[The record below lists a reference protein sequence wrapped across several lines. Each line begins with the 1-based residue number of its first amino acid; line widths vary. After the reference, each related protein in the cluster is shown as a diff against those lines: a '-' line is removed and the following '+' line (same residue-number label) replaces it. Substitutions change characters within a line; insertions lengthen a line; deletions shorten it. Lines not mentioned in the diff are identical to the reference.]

1 MNRTFNKHR
10 LGLRIATLSLLLS
23 SIPQGVTA
31 AVIADAT
38 FEFHPHC
45 ESRTAEKKDD
55 TWALGPIPSPGIV
68 ANTGDGR
75 YNVTCTE
82 FTVRDPQTVETR
94 PLRNGDILDIDI
106 VIHNP
111 SEQDISRARSWLSY
125 DPDVLQ
131 GDSIE
136 IHTDFPM
143 TTPGEQDFSRE
154 EGYAKIGASTDAQK
168 PDTKN
173 VMFARVQFTVLDSSV
188 GQTPI
193 TFYDPQ
199 LDGHTTIMT
208 QDGSDEVY
216 ALEGDPGVLL
226 VVFGEGSSSSTQAE
240 QPAVDTTTAVVEE
253 STAECVQNSDCA
265 TKLCVAGV
273 CAAPPAK
280 LPNGESCITD
290 NQCESG
296 FCGSGVCSANI
307 MQEKPQDASPFQTE
321 QNATPPVATTGESR
335 TAFSLLQIQNLR
347 ATTEGSSIFLS
358 WNPLQSNLLKAYN
371 VYYGT
376 TSGRYIQR
384 KTIDSSES
392 SITIRSLSIGTT
404 YYLAVRALSTTDEE
418 SAFSQEVSVTVGSPG
433 SSSAPLVLGS
443 VLGNSTPSNP
453 LSEGQ
458 NTVPGETGIPSIV
471 LAGALIA
478 AMVGT
483 GFASRRQFAVTP
495 YKPHV

>member
-1 MNRTFNKHR
+1 MNRTTYKHR
-10 LGLRIATLSLLLS
+10 LGLRISALSLLLS
-23 SIPQGVTA
+23 CIPQGVTA
-31 AVIADAT
+31 ATIADAT

-45 ESRTAEKKDD
+45 ESRTADQTDD
-55 TWALGPIPSPGIV
+55 IWALGPIPSPGIV

-75 YNVTCTE
+75 TQVTCTT
-82 FTVRDPQTVETR
+82 FNVRDPQTVETN
-94 PLRNGDILDIDI
+94 PLREGDILDIDI

-111 SEQDISRARSWLSY
+111 SAYDISRARSWLSY
-125 DPDVLQ
+125 DPNVLR
-131 GDSIE
+131 GDSID
-136 IHTDFPM
+136 IHTDFPI
-143 TTPGEQDFSRE
+143 TTPGEQDFSND
-154 EGYAKIGASTDAQK
+154 EGYAKIGASTDTKK

-173 VMFARVQFTVLDSSV
+173 VMFARVQFTVLDASV

-199 LDGHTTIMT
+199 LDGHTAIMV
-208 QDGSDEVY
+208 QDGSDEAY

-226 VVFGEGSSSSTQAE
+226 VVFGQSDSSSVATE
-240 QPAVDTTTAVVEE
+240 QPSTDTTTTVTEE
-253 STAECVQNSDCA
+253 SPVAECVENSDCT
-265 TKLCVAGV
+265 TKLCVEGM
-273 CAAPPAK
+273 CADPPAK

-296 FCGSGVCSANI
+296 YCGSGVCSANI
-307 MQEKPQDASPFQTE
+307 MQEQAQDTSPFQNQQNTTTPTE
-321 QNATPPVATTGESR
+321 TGESR
-335 TAFSLLQIQNLR
+335 TAFSLLQIQNVR
-347 ATTEGSSIFLS
+347 AATEGSAIFLS
-358 WNPLQSNLLKAYN
+358 WNPLQSNQLKAYN

-384 KTIDSSES
+384 KTIDSSENN
-392 SITIRSLSIGTT
+392 ITIRSLSVGTT

-418 SAFSQEVSVTVGSPG
+418 SAFSQEVSITVGSPE

-453 LSEGQ
+453 LSSGQ
-458 NTVPGETGIPSIV
+458 NTVPGETGIPSIILV
-471 LAGALIA
+471 CALVA

-495 YKPHV
+495 YDPHA